1 MEETLR
7 EIKKRFRMAMNGIV
21 STSMREKGMEYRIN
35 FGLTLPL
42 IRNIAESYTPNAE
55 LAQYL
60 WKEQIRE
67 SKMLATW
74 LYPANEMNPDIAQQW
89 AEEIPYPEI
98 ADICCMNLFIKLPFA
113 IQKASEWVTSDKE
126 ILRYTGYQ
134 LFNRLMMQNRYPD
147 KAAEE
152 NLISSVLNQDDREIS
167 SIRIAALNCIKRLM
181 HRDLQ
186 TAEHTADI
194 FRHIY
199 ETGNDKQKRFA
210 EEIFLEYEFCKDTLF
225 PTQDK

>member
-21 STSMREKGMEYRIN
+21 STSMREKGMDYRIN
-35 FGLTLPL
+35 FGLTLSL

-74 LYPANEMNPDIAQQW
+74 LYPANEMNPDKAQQW

-98 ADICCMNLFIKLPFA
+98 ADICCMNLFIK
-113 IQKASEWVTSDKE
+113 
-126 ILRYTGYQ
+126 
-134 LFNRLMMQNRYPD
+134 
-147 KAAEE
+147 
-152 NLISSVLNQDDREIS
+152 
-167 SIRIAALNCIKRLM
+167 RLM

-186 TAEHTADI
+186 TAKHTADI
-194 FRHIY
+194 FRHIS
-199 ETGNDKQKRFA
+199 ETGNDRQKRFA
-210 EEIFLEYEFCKDTLF
+210 EEILLEYEFCKDTLF

>member
-21 STSMREKGMEYRIN
+21 STSMREKGMGYRIN

-42 IRNIAESYTPNAE
+42 IPNAE

-74 LYPANEMNPDIAQQW
+74 LYPANEMNPDKAQQW

-113 IQKASEWVTSDKE
+113 IQKASEWVTSDKD

-147 KAAEE
+147 KTVEE

-186 TAEHTADI
+186 TAKHTADI
-194 FRHIY
+194 FRHIS
-199 ETGNDKQKRFA
+199 ETGNDRQKRFA
-210 EEIFLEYEFCKDTLF
+210 EEILLEYEFCKDTLF

>member
-21 STSMREKGMEYRIN
+21 STSMREKGMDYRIN

-42 IRNIAESYTPNAE
+42 IRNISESYTPNAE

-74 LYPANEMNPDIAQQW
+74 LYPANEMNPDKAQQW

-113 IQKASEWVTSDKE
+113 IQKASEWVTSDKD

-147 KAAEE
+147 KAGEE
-152 NLISSVLNQDDREIS
+152 KLISSVLNQDDREIS

-186 TAEHTADI
+186 TAKHIADI
-194 FRHIY
+194 FRHIS
-199 ETGNDKQKRFA
+199 ETGNDRQKRFA
-210 EEIFLEYEFCKDTLF
+210 EEILLEYEFCKDTLF

>member
-21 STSMREKGMEYRIN
+21 STSMREKGMGYRIN

-74 LYPANEMNPDIAQQW
+74 LYPANEMNPDKAQQW

-113 IQKASEWVTSDKE
+113 IQKASEWVTSDKD

-147 KAAEE
+147 KTVEE
-152 NLISSVLNQDDREIS
+152 SLKPRRPGNLLNTNSGTQ
-167 SIRIAALNCIKRLM
+167 LHK
-181 HRDLQ
+181 
-186 TAEHTADI
+186 TADAQRPSNSKTYS
-194 FRHIY
+194 RHISPY
-199 ETGNDKQKRFA
+199 IRNRK
-210 EEIFLEYEFCKDTLF
+210 
-225 PTQDK
+225 